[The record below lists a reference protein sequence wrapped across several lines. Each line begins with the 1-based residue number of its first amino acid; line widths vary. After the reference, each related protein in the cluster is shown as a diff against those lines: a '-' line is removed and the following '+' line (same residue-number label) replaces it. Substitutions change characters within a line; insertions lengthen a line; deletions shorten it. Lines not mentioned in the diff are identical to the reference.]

1 MKWDIIQSNFY
12 IKLKKFKYKDLIKEA
27 SKSENQTE
35 EEFLYD
41 LVIENYKKR
50 NLSYKNKTRNSLL
63 DESFDLA
70 IKYINEATISCG
82 FDKFNVFFD

>member
-1 MKWDIIQSNFY
+1 MIKGKIKVKRTGIHAKTKQSAN
-12 IKLKKFKYKDLIKEA
+12 KN
-27 SKSENQTE
+27 SK
-35 EEFLYD
+35 
-41 LVIENYKKR
+41 NYKKR